1 MAISLPR
8 ITSLEN
14 ANVLS
19 VPVDRFL
26 ETTVPSKLVSRLI
39 GSINEVLSQSAVRAC
54 LKKKEIHQI
63 SISINEEGLSISELE
78 ELNLPIDL
86 NPAFEFY
93 RYLRRNGSVPNLVT
107 NTFIKEPHVR
117 NSLAEIYQKITEE
130 INARHEKIEP
140 TLFGQCTPA
149 PASLS
154 DLLGV
159 IRNSYSANPG
169 IDPANPLLLGLG
181 AAGGVL
187 ATVSGLQ
194 ITKTAYEM
202 HKISKE
208 AEDKTGMIQAKL
220 LASIGTS
227 LSTLGAAFTVDK
239 GYGLFVDPEVTTVFE
254 SAIAPLYGLVS
265 VGALAYGIHGLSDVA
280 SFKEELYSYLYSGH
294 SENFKNTLKF
304 LKDKLE
310 IDELEYNTI
319 KEEIYNN
326 DDIAPADKADKLEEA
341 LKKAFL
347 RKRLQLERW
356 TSPECVQYLT
366 KNIDRV
372 LLTGTADEAE
382 KIVQMVVDANFKKI
396 LYYSLVVIAGLLG
409 IATATVSILAVPILP
424 AVLMGI
430 TSSFWLVIDT
440 KILRDA
446 VASGCLKIHKKIYG
460 EI

>member
-14 ANVLS
+14 ANVLN

-26 ETTVPSKLVSRLI
+26 EATVPSKLVNRLI
-39 GSINEVLSQSAVRAC
+39 GSINEVLAQSTVRAC
-54 LKKKEIHQI
+54 LKEKEIHQI
-63 SISINEEGLSISELE
+63 SISINEEGLSISELN

-86 NPAFEFY
+86 NPAIEFY
-93 RYLRRNGSVPNLVT
+93 RYLRRSGSAPNLVT
-107 NTFIKEPHVR
+107 DTFIKHPYVR
-117 NSLAEIYQKITEE
+117 NDLAEIYQKVTEE
-130 INARHEKIEP
+130 INERHGKIEP

-159 IRNSYSANPG
+159 IRNGYSANPG
-169 IDPANPLLLGLG
+169 IDPASPLLLGLG
-181 AAGGVL
+181 AGGGVL
-187 ATVSGLQ
+187 ATISGLL

-202 HKISKE
+202 HQVSKE
-208 AEDKTGMIQAKL
+208 AEDKTGMIQARL

-239 GYGLFVDPEVTTVFE
+239 GYGLFVDPEVTTVFS

-265 VGALAYGIHGLSDVA
+265 IGALAYGVHGLSDVE
-280 SFKEELYSYLYSGH
+280 SFKEDLYSYLYSGH
-294 SENFKNTLKF
+294 SENLKNTLKF
-304 LKDKLE
+304 LKDSLG
-310 IDELEYNTI
+310 IDELEYNAI
-319 KEEIYNN
+319 KQEIDNN
-326 DDIAPADKADKLEEA
+326 DDIAAADKKSQLEEE

-366 KNIDRV
+366 KNLDRV
-372 LLTGTADEAE
+372 LSTGTAEEAKE
-382 KIVQMVVDANFKKI
+382 LIQKVVDANFKKI
-396 LYYSLVVIAGLLG
+396 LYYSLIVIAGLLG

-424 AVLMGI
+424 AVLMGL
-430 TSSFWLVIDT
+430 TSSFWLTVDT
-440 KILRDA
+440 KILRET